1 LALSALLLTLK
12 GKKRG
17 EFIMYYETD
26 LFDHSSYGEAFIGM
40 AKHVADMTMLER
52 QIFEDCTI
60 SAGRVVAPHL
70 NTKGNCAQHLRPE
83 IIQQLSTVFSK

>member
-1 LALSALLLTLK
+1 
-12 GKKRG
+12 
-17 EFIMYYETD
+17 MYYETD